1 MQMGQLRNRQ
11 EDSMKM
17 FAHDEK
23 NIFRVGQYVLIRA
36 KKTAFYKFSP
46 IFSPIWQDT
55 PYVIRSVD
63 RRIHPFCYALS
74 RIDSD
79 VISKKLYGFEMMKFH
94 YVPKNISNESSL
106 NPITDPLTSTGEVK
120 VIEVLLRDHSIL
132 RSKRLIQGKSLIFYR
147 IECDGKLDVISEK
160 ALRLLK
166 KSLGSS
172 ISYGSFFDNPNN
184 KQYVI

>member
-1 MQMGQLRNRQ
+1 MVSIYCIEDINDLKYIGSTNQKLNKRLSIHKNDKKRNHYC
-11 EDSMKM
+11 S
-17 FAHDEK
+17 
-23 NIFRVGQYVLIRA
+23 
-36 KKTAFYKFSP
+36 S
-46 IFSPIWQDT
+46 
-55 PYVIRSVD
+55 
-63 RRIHPFCYALS
+63 
-74 RIDSD
+74 
-79 VISKKLYGFEMMKFH
+79 SKLDLDNCKIYELETC
-94 YVPKNISNESSL
+94 NESSL

-120 VIEVLLRDHSIL
+120 VIEALLRDHSML

-172 ISYGSFFDNPNN
+172 ISYGPFFDNPNR